1 MLRRKAKP
9 KTKAQAKKKP
19 KHGAEARRTR
29 RRRALMLRV
38 GVALTVIGVAGYAL
52 YAHIRDNEYFLIKTI
67 RIVGTE
73 MVDEQEIALASG
85 VNSKDNILL
94 LNVRDVAQRVTA
106 LPMVHTCTV
115 VRIFPDTVVI
125 EIRERVPVATLR
137 AADGLFEVDANGV
150 AIRQVGHFEESS
162 EPFITNVPNLGRF
175 AEGMAVVSPAFYEA
189 IAVWDAFRDTAMAEE
204 VTVSELAAYASN
216 SVWMTCDE
224 LPYTI
229 RWGRSDYQ
237 RQARLLDHLWAQ
249 ERGDIGCAEYL
260 ELRFD
265 TDLACR

>member
-1 MLRRKAKP
+1 VIRRKAK
-9 KTKAQAKKKP
+9 TKAKP
-19 KHGAEARRTR
+19 RKRKKHGADVRIAR
-29 RRRALMLRV
+29 RRRVMAFKAACMLSV
-38 GVALTVIGVAGYAL
+38 VGVAGYAL

-67 RIVGTE
+67 RIVGADLIE
-73 MVDEQEIALASG
+73 EEEIARVSG

-94 LNVRDVAQRVTA
+94 LNVSEVADRVTA
-106 LPMVHTCTV
+106 MPMVQTCKV

-125 EIRERVPVATLR
+125 EVKERHPVATLR
-137 AADGLFEVDANGV
+137 ADGGLFEVDAEGV
-150 AIRQVGHFEESS
+150 AVRKVKPYEPSP
-162 EPFITNVPNLGRF
+162 EPFITNVPHVGNL
-175 AEGMAVVSPAFYEA
+175 AEGMAIESPAFHEA
-189 IAVWDAFRDTAMAEE
+189 VKVWNAFKKTAMSED

-229 RWGRSDYQ
+229 RWGRSDYE
-237 RQARLLDHLWAQ
+237 RQALLLDRLWKE
-249 ERGDIGCAEYL
+249 ERGDLGCAEYL